1 MKKIFYILTLFIL
14 TGFAANAQDDGA
26 DERIRDK
33 MREYIQKRMDLTKN
47 ESEKFTPVFI
57 RYFKEWRTTLRENGR
72 GPRLDLQQKI
82 IDLRIRYRNE
92 FKEIL
97 GEKRS
102 NDVYEHQD
110 KFIKELK
117 TIQQERRIQNRP
129 NVRPERTQKVN
140 PV

>member
-1 MKKIFYILTLFIL
+1 MKKIFYILTLFVL
-14 TGFAANAQDDGA
+14 SGFAAQAQDENA

-33 MREYIQKRMDLTKN
+33 MKEYIQKRMDLTKN
-47 ESEKFTPVFI
+47 EAEKFTPVFI
-57 RYFKEWRTTLRENGR
+57 RYFKEWRTTLRENGK

-82 IDLRIRYRNE
+82 IDLRIRYRSE

-129 NVRPERTQKVN
+129 NERPQRIQKVN

>member
-1 MKKIFYILTLFIL
+1 MKKFFYILTLFIL
-14 TGFAANAQDDGA
+14 TGFAAKAQDESA

-33 MREYIQKRMDLTKN
+33 MKEYIQKRMDLTKN
-47 ESEKFTPVFI
+47 EAEKFTPVFI
-57 RYFKEWRTTLRENGR
+57 RYFKEWRTTLRENGK

-82 IDLRIRYRNE
+82 IDLRIRYRSE

-129 NVRPERTQKVN
+129 NERPQRTQKVN
-140 PV
+140 PI

>member
-14 TGFAANAQDDGA
+14 AGFVGKAQDDGA
-26 DERIRDK
+26 DDRIRDK

-110 KFIKELK
+110 KFIRELK

>member
-1 MKKIFYILTLFIL
+1 MKKFFYILTLFVL
-14 TGFAANAQDDGA
+14 TGFAAQAQDGSA

-33 MREYIQKRMDLTKN
+33 MKEYIQKRMDLTKN
-47 ESEKFTPVFI
+47 EAEKFTPVFI
-57 RYFKEWRTTLRENGR
+57 RYFKEWRTTLRENGQ

-82 IDLRIRYRNE
+82 IDLRIRYRSE

-110 KFIKELK
+110 IFIRELK
-117 TIQQERRIQNRP
+117 EIQHERRIQNRTNDKP
-129 NVRPERTQKVN
+129 QRAQKLN
-140 PV
+140 PI

>member
-1 MKKIFYILTLFIL
+1 MKKFFYILTLFIL
-14 TGFAANAQDDGA
+14 TGFAAQAQDGNA

-33 MREYIQKRMDLTKN
+33 MKEYIQKRMDLSKN
-47 ESEKFTPVFI
+47 EAEKFTPVFI
-57 RYFKEWRTTLRENGR
+57 RYFKEWRTTLRENGQ

-82 IDLRIRYRNE
+82 IDLRIRYRSE

-110 KFIKELK
+110 IFIRELK
-117 TIQQERRIQNRP
+117 TIQQERRIQNRS
-129 NVRPERTQKVN
+129 NDRPQRIQKVN

>member
-1 MKKIFYILTLFIL
+1 MKKIFYILTLFVL
-14 TGFAANAQDDGA
+14 SGFAAQAQDEST

-33 MREYIQKRMDLTKN
+33 MKEYIQKRMDLTKN
-47 ESEKFTPVFI
+47 EAEKFTPVFI
-57 RYFKEWRTTLRENGR
+57 RYFKEWRTTLRENGK

-82 IDLRIRYRNE
+82 IDLRIRYRSE

-129 NVRPERTQKVN
+129 NERPQRIQKVN

>member
-14 TGFAANAQDDGA
+14 AGFVAKAQDDGA
-26 DERIRDK
+26 DDRIRDK

-110 KFIKELK
+110 KFIRELK